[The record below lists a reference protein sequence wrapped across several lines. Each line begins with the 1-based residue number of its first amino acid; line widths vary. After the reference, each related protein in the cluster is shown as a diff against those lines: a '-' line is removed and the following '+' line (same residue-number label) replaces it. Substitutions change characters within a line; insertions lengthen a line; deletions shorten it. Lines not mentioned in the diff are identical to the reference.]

1 MGNKWT
7 AKAPAAAEEAVGLCG
22 GARGQRAYVRG
33 DRAARARREEMSF
46 RPISMIKAK
55 QIKVGTEIQVTW
67 TEQVKVNST
76 MQLI

>member
-1 MGNKWT
+1 MS
-7 AKAPAAAEEAVGLCG
+7 AAEEAVGLGG

-67 TEQVKVNST
+67 TEQVNVNST